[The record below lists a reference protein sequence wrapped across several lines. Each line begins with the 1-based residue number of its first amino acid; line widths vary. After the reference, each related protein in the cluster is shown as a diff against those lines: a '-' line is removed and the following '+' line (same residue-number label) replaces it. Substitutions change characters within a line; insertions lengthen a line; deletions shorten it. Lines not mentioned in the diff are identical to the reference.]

1 MDFAYTALNPQGA
14 KITDRLTSADADDAL
29 RQLHSQGLTVIALE
43 AAGKQA
49 AEKRGRAVP
58 AAARDEGKTPRKG
71 WGKGRVKL
79 EQTAML
85 TREFAIMIQT
95 GIPIV
100 EALDL
105 LEQHA
110 DSPTIG
116 AALAQTRADL
126 SGGKTLAQ
134 AMGAHPHVFP
144 KFYVD
149 MMRMAE
155 AGGRLDATLTQAAD
169 YLDSA
174 MEMRRKVVGA
184 VTYPAVVLV
193 VGVVVMLFTMTYLM
207 PKFSGLFTQMHTEI
221 PASTKFLLASSAFVR
236 HFWWALPAIFGG
248 LFVGARALLQLPSA
262 RGIVMRAVH
271 GIPVVGAL
279 VKKIAIARILRAL
292 GALTETGVAL
302 LLALETAGQ
311 TSQNIVY
318 EEAIARIGQRVE
330 QGVSLSDA
338 ATQTGVFP
346 GIVCQMLAVGERSGR
361 LSEVLGRVAT
371 FYESEVDA
379 RLKMLSTIIEPLMIV
394 VLGLMVGFIAIS
406 IIEPIYSLVN
416 SVK

>member
-1 MDFAYTALNPQGA
+1 MASAT
-14 KITDRLTSADADDAL
+14 ADAAL
-29 RQLHSQGLTVIALE
+29 QQLQSQGLIVLALTPE
-43 AAGKQA
+43 
-49 AEKRGRAVP
+49 AEKRGRTT
-58 AAARDEGKTPRKG
+58 AREPGVGSGGRR
-71 WGKGRVKL
+71 GRVKL
-79 EQTAML
+79 EQIAIL
-85 TREFAIMIQT
+85 TREFAIMVQT

-100 EALDL
+100 EALTL

-110 DSPTIG
+110 DSPTIHE
-116 AALAQTRADL
+116 ALIQTRTDL

-155 AGGRLDATLTQAAD
+155 AGGRLDATLAQAAD
-169 YLDSA
+169 YLDAS

-184 VTYPAVVLV
+184 MTYPLVVLA
-193 VGVVVMLFTMTYLM
+193 VGGIVLVFTMTYLM
-207 PKFSGLFTQMHTEI
+207 PKFSGLFATMHTEI
-221 PASTKFLLASSAFVR
+221 PPSTQFLLAASAFVR
-236 HFWWALPAIFGG
+236 RDWWAMPWIAGG
-248 LFVGARALLQLPSA
+248 LVMGGRALLRLPPA
-262 RGIVMRAVH
+262 RGMLTRAVH
-271 GIPVVGAL
+271 RLPVIGLL

-292 GALTETGVAL
+292 GALTETGVTL
-302 LLALETAGQ
+302 LVALEAAGQ

-318 EEAIARIGQRVE
+318 EEAIANLSRRVE

-361 LSEVLGRVAT
+361 LSEVLGRVAL
-371 FYESEVDA
+371 FYEREVDA
-379 RLKMLSTIIEPLMIV
+379 RLKMLSSIIEPVMIV